1 GHRRPGRDN
10 REPGAQAISARPPD
24 RARPHRRPRHRAARS
39 GAPRVNR
46 RRRPGGG
53 RRASDGGTEGV
64 QRSSGEQVMNKV
76 RAQFVCPTGWLGSI
90 VGRLMA
96 IKNRERSEWVLS
108 QLGVNPGDRVLEI
121 GFGPGV
127 DVARTAAIG
136 ASVAGIDP
144 SDVMVRQAS
153 RRNADAIRAGRVDL
167 RRGAMPDLPFVDAAF
182 DKAYSINSYQFWPY
196 KTRALAELRRV
207 MRPGG
212 VVIIGVHGGNR
223 GGTED
228 PGREPGEE
236 MVRAWRGVGLGAA
249 SLRLRRM
256 SRVAPACAIATV

>member
-1 GHRRPGRDN
+1 
-10 REPGAQAISARPPD
+10 
-24 RARPHRRPRHRAARS
+24 
-39 GAPRVNR
+39 
-46 RRRPGGG
+46 
-53 RRASDGGTEGV
+53 
-64 QRSSGEQVMNKV
+64 MNKV

-212 VVIIGVHGGNR
+212 VVIIAVQPRNKGATDDTAKETGEQMVQAL
-223 GGTED
+223 
-228 PGREPGEE
+228 RE
-236 MVRAWRGVGLGAA
+236 VGFGAA
-249 SLRLRRM
+249 RLRLRPM
-256 SRVAPACAIATV
+256 SPVATACAIATV